1 MAVSAYRAGE
11 TPLVLPVAARRKP
24 APLELS
30 RAVVPAFQSIQDR
43 EVGKLIN

>member
-1 MAVSAYRAGE
+1 MAVSAIRAGE
-11 TPLVLPVAARRKP
+11 SAAGLPVAARQA